1 MIFYFISTK
10 ISAKWGEQGHGVKGR
25 GGFGG
30 LEGGHSHSS
39 YNTNVSAMISN
50 KMHESQ
56 IPGNFMVELQTGV
69 IIIGFKLMLEY
80 RF

>member
-1 MIFYFISTK
+1 LGQRK
-10 ISAKWGEQGHGVKGR
+10 RRVW
-25 GGFGG
+25 GG
-30 LEGGHSHSS
+30 LKGGHSHSS

>member
-1 MIFYFISTK
+1 MGLK
-10 ISAKWGEQGHGVKGR
+10 EE
-25 GGFGG
+25 GG
-30 LEGGHSHSS
+30 LGGVEGSHSHSS

>member
-1 MIFYFISTK
+1 MGSK
-10 ISAKWGEQGHGVKGR
+10 EEEGL
-25 GGFGG
+25 GG